1 MAIRSLIDDAASK
14 LDSQPVYARKS
25 LEVLVGISRSI
36 DLVIQQI
43 QPDLILLKKK

>member
-1 MAIRSLIDDAASK
+1 MTEKSDDAARI
-14 LDSQPVYARKS
+14 LDAQPAYARKS
-25 LEVLVGISRSI
+25 LQVLVGISRST